1 MKNLHLIFLLL
12 IVNLLPYFS
21 VAQIKGIF
29 DKEEPIFNATIL
41 PTDEEGAVLLVFYF
55 THSKA
60 SSIEASV
67 WLKDQGTSLSG
78 EGSPRLVRG
87 LQEINNRQQDTVLI
101 RGLQK
106 QHFYTI
112 GLDYKT
118 SKLLSSKF
126 ESKVLRQG
134 YRYEWEA
141 PKETPAKDENPAES
155 ARNSPC
161 QNPDLFVQIEPNGY
175 CGEENRP
182 AVLVQ
187 CMNCQGKKWEFNVE
201 YRTASGTWESL
212 KADGKPQ
219 PAFGNAIRT
228 EPLCNMLAGAYFV
241 RVIARSEHCA
251 TAITHNISSK
261 ILIEE
266 EGKQAKE
273 ADFTTKG
280 VFSDETAKEAQFL
293 PDTCAVVAKAT
304 IAGNVIQ
311 GVVELALGSP
321 CGNFSPYAE
330 IFYVH
335 PGYRDIAVKPI
346 SLIPGAKVPFE
357 IKLDEKDIARGIH
370 TLRIVAH
377 TRLEA
382 AGQGVPMSAFWLKA
396 TEKGKE
402 MPSMPKPLA
411 EDNPIKAYGN
421 PPMEVLVAS
430 EQTVKEPDFE
440 EPAFTEEIATV
451 NVKAS
456 DPNCNQIQD
465 LSLVH
470 LSGQPEKPLYISWMN
485 PRCCQEDGC
494 KYSIWAGQNPD
505 KLRVIVEGS
514 KKGAFIK
521 EILQDLSPADQY
533 IEIAVK
539 TSNGNRKAA
548 YVLGEGPKYGIEA
561 IMDYRDGLKP
571 QKSDPVVMQKEVSIA
586 TPNPDA
592 GMLSASAATLG
603 GDLAARGVPNT
614 FSYVL
619 PKRAITEFSPCKYER
634 EIAFTGDNPAK
645 VGSKVLLQYNFSDKD
660 YRYTLYFQPENSEEW
675 VIAPGTKEQQPS
687 AVFDMNIT
695 PFHAGKYMVLAQKV
709 ASGWGCLAL
718 PLEKAIEIK
727 VTE

>member
-1 MKNLHLIFLLL
+1 MKNLHLLFLLF
-12 IVNLLPYFS
+12 IANLLPCFS
-21 VAQIKGIF
+21 VAQIKGLF
-29 DKEEPIFNATIL
+29 DKEEPLFNATIL
-41 PTDEEGAVLLVFYF
+41 PTDEEGTVLLVFYF

-67 WLKDQGTSLSG
+67 WLKDQGTSLSS
-78 EGSPRLVRG
+78 EGSPRLIRG
-87 LQEINNRQQDTVLI
+87 LQETNNRQQDTVLI

-118 SKLLSSKF
+118 ANLLSSKF
-126 ESKVLRQG
+126 ETKVLRQG
-134 YRYEWEA
+134 YRYEWEN
-141 PKETPAKDENPAES
+141 PKEAVTKTEKPIENTQA
-155 ARNSPC
+155 APC

-201 YRTASGTWESL
+201 YRTAAGAWESL

-241 RVIARSEHCA
+241 RVIARAENCA

-261 ILIEE
+261 VLIEE
-266 EGKQAKE
+266 GSKQTKE
-273 ADFTTKG
+273 TDFATKG
-280 VFSDETAKEAQFL
+280 VFSDADSKEVQFL
-293 PDTCAVVAKAT
+293 PDTCAVAARAT
-304 IAGNVIQ
+304 IAGNTIQ
-311 GVVELALGSP
+311 GIVELALGSP

-346 SLIPGAKVPFE
+346 SLIPGAKIPFE

-370 TLRIVAH
+370 TLRVVAH
-377 TRLEA
+377 TRLDA
-382 AGQGVPMSAFWLKA
+382 ARQGVPMSAFWLKA
-396 TEKGKE
+396 IEQGKE
-402 MPSMPKPLA
+402 TPEMSKPLSEGA
-411 EDNPIKAYGN
+411 QIKTYGN
-421 PPMEVLVAS
+421 PPAEVLVAS
-430 EQTVKEPDFE
+430 EQTVKDPNFE
-440 EPAFTEEIATV
+440 EPAFTEEITTI

-465 LSLVH
+465 LNLVY

-494 KYSIWAGQNPD
+494 KYSIWAGENPD

-571 QKSDPVVMQKEVSIA
+571 QKSDPIVMQKEVSVPA
-586 TPNPDA
+586 KNSDT
-592 GMLSASAATLG
+592 GTAATLG

-614 FSYVL
+614 FDYVL
-619 PKRAITEFSPCKYER
+619 PKRAITAFSPCKYER
-634 EIAFTGDNPAK
+634 EITLTGDNPAK
-645 VGSKVLLQYNFSDKD
+645 VGSKVLLQYHFSDKD
-660 YRYTLYFQPENSEEW
+660 YHYTLYFQPENLEEW

-687 AVFDMNIT
+687 ALFDLNIT
-695 PFHAGKYMVLAQKV
+695 SFHAGKYMVLAQKV

-718 PLEKAIEIK
+718 PLDKAIEIK
-727 VTE
+727 VAK